1 MSRLVLSRKIEES
14 VVIHDENGVLATV
27 KVSKVDR
34 NQVRLTFEADNKI
47 SIDREEI
54 FDQDATFNK

>member
-14 VVIHDENGVLATV
+14 VIIHDENGVLATI

-34 NQVRLTFEADNKI
+34 NQVRLTFEADNMI

-54 FDQDATFNK
+54 FNQNAAFNK